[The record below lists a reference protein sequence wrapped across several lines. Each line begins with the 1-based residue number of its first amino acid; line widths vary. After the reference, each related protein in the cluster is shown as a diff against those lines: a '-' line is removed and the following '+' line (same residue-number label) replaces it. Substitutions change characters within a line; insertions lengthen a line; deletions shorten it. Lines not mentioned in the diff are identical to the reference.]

1 MWHAGMKLD
10 PSTLSRRDKY
20 FLLTT
25 CVVPRPIA
33 WVGTVA
39 PDGTPNLAPYSF
51 FGGVCTDPPT
61 VMVSVGRRRGQRKDT
76 AVNLLDNG
84 EGVIHI
90 VTAPLAEQMVKTSG
104 EYASHVDELAH
115 VGLTP
120 GSSERVAP
128 SRVSEAAVAMEAKVV
143 HHQEV
148 GNGPVDLFLME
159 IVLVHLADEVLVDGL
174 PDPRRLQAVGRLGK
188 QAYAHVKDPY
198 DISRPS
204 AEEVAAAGAAGQRG

>member
-1 MWHAGMKLD
+1 MKLD
-10 PSTLSRRDKY
+10 PADLSRRDKY

-33 WVGTVA
+33 WVSTVA

-61 VMVSVGRRRGQRKDT
+61 VMVSVGRRKGQHKDT
-76 AVNLLDNG
+76 AANLLANG

-104 EYASHVDELAH
+104 EYAAHVDELAH
-115 VGLTP
+115 VGLT
-120 GSSERVAP
+120 GGASERVAP
-128 SRVSEAAVAMEAKVV
+128 ARVAEAAIAMEARVI
-143 HHQEV
+143 HHREV

-159 IVLVHLADEVLVDGL
+159 IVLVHLADEVLTDGL

-188 QAYAHVKDPY
+188 QAYANTADPY
-198 DISRPS
+198 ELPRPT
-204 AEEVAAAGAAGQRG
+204 AEEVAAASAAGAHWD